1 MLKLKLVTAVAVLLA
16 TGQAYSSS
24 QSIHG
29 IWMRGD
35 GNARVRIAACG
46 PSLCATNVWIRDTSG
61 GEEVGDRLVMTV
73 APDDRGRL
81 AGTAFDPKRDLTYSI
96 RIDIG
101 ETGLVTRGCIL
112 GGLLCRSIDWS
123 RAGN

>member
-29 IWMRGD
+29 VWTRGD

-46 PSLCATNVWIRDTSG
+46 PSLCATNVWIGDTSG

-96 RIDIG
+96 RIDMR
-101 ETGLVTRGCIL
+101 EASLVTRGCIL

>member
-1 MLKLKLVTAVAVLLA
+1 MLKLTLATAVAALLS
-16 TGQAYSSS
+16 TGQALSSTE
-24 QSIHG
+24 SIHG
-29 IWMRGD
+29 VWTRGD
-35 GNARVRIAACG
+35 GNARVKIAACG
-46 PSLCATNVWIRDTSG
+46 PSLCATNVWIGDTSG

-96 RIDIG
+96 RIDVR
-101 ETGLVTRGCIL
+101 EAKLVTRGCIL
-112 GGLLCRSIDWS
+112 GGLLCKSIDWS

>member
-29 IWMRGD
+29 VWTRGD

-46 PSLCATNVWIRDTSG
+46 PSLCATNV
-61 GEEVGDRLVMTV
+61 
-73 APDDRGRL
+73 
-81 AGTAFDPKRDLTYSI
+81 
-96 RIDIG
+96 
-101 ETGLVTRGCIL
+101 
-112 GGLLCRSIDWS
+112 
-123 RAGN
+123 

>member
-1 MLKLKLVTAVAVLLA
+1 MFMLKLVTALAVLLA
-16 TGQAYSSS
+16 TGQAHSST

-29 IWMRGD
+29 VWTRGD

-46 PSLCATNVWIRDTSG
+46 QSLCATNVWISDTSG

-73 APDDRGRL
+73 MPDNGGRL

-96 RIDIG
+96 RIDVR
-101 ETGLVTRGCIL
+101 EAKLVTRGCIL
-112 GGLLCRSIDWS
+112 GGLLCKSIDWS

>member
-29 IWMRGD
+29 VWTRGD

-46 PSLCATNVWIRDTSG
+46 PSLCATNVWIEDTSG
-61 GEEVGDRLVMTV
+61 GE
-73 APDDRGRL
+73 
-81 AGTAFDPKRDLTYSI
+81 
-96 RIDIG
+96 
-101 ETGLVTRGCIL
+101 
-112 GGLLCRSIDWS
+112 
-123 RAGN
+123 

>member
-1 MLKLKLVTAVAVLLA
+1 MLKLKLATVLAVLMA
-16 TGQAYSSS
+16 TGQAYSSG

-29 IWMRGD
+29 TWMRGD

-46 PSLCATNVWIRDTSG
+46 QSLCATNVWIGDAGG

-73 APDDRGRL
+73 EPDARGRL
-81 AGTAFDPKRDLTYSI
+81 SGTAFDPKRDLTNSI
-96 RIDIG
+96 RIDMR
-101 ETGLVTRGCIL
+101 EASLVTRGCIL
-112 GGLLCRSIDWS
+112 GGLLCRSVDWS